1 MNAQMQAVETEVMAP
16 AMQQNVLPMPQKR
29 EQFSLAPRTLTEA
42 MEFAKM
48 MADSEMVP
56 KNFRGKPGDVMIA
69 VQMGAEVG
77 LSPMAAIQ
85 NIAVINGKP
94 GIYGDAGKGIL
105 LAAGCIVEEDDIEI
119 VKATG
124 RARCKVTRR
133 GRPPVER
140 TYTIDN
146 AKTAGLWNKD
156 GPWKTNPERQM
167 AWRAFWFA
175 ARDAAADL
183 LKGLGGAEELA
194 DYTVPAER
202 DITPQ
207 SQRIEAP
214 KTLPP
219 YPAEAFAN
227 VLAKWRASGTKSP
240 EEFAAM
246 LSTKG
251 VLSAEQKAE
260 IAKGRVSEAI
270 QTVIANSEF
279 PTMYEQIKAKLQGAT
294 DADALAAHADLI
306 GEVADPEQ
314 RAELTALYKQRLA
327 DMSE

>member
-1 MNAQMQAVETEVMAP
+1 MNAQTQAVETEVMAP

-56 KNFRGKPGDVMIA
+56 KNFRGKPGDVIIA

-146 AKTAGLWNKD
+146 ARTAGLWNKE
-156 GPWKTNPERQM
+156 GPWRTNPERQM

-194 DYTVPAER
+194 DYGVPAER

-207 SQRIEAP
+207 AQRIEAP
-214 KTLPP
+214 KALPP
-219 YPAEAFAN
+219 YPDDSLDRNLPA
-227 VLAKWRASGTKSP
+227 WRQAIADGKKTADQIIAMVSSKGT
-240 EEFAAM
+240 
-246 LSTKG
+246 LTD
-251 VLSAEQKAE
+251 EQKAK
-260 IAKGRVSEAI
+260 IRA
-270 QTVIANSEF
+270 
-279 PTMYEQIKAKLQGAT
+279 PMGAT
-294 DADALAAHADLI
+294 PSAAPAVTFEVLADRLRGAPNHDMLDADATLV
-306 GEVADPEQ
+306 GEIADPAQ
-314 RAELTALYKQRLA
+314 RAELTAIYNQRKA
-327 DMSE
+327 DLEE